1 MTIYAL
7 CTTKMASAQGAATNV
22 DEPYGRG
29 DGIAITSITFHEK
42 EGGTTE
48 PSDPSEPSTPSDP
61 SDPSDETPP
70 ETGDAHIIFAVAAA
84 GIALTVL
91 IRKKVTV

>member
-1 MTIYAL
+1 MCIR
-7 CTTKMASAQGAATNV
+7 
-22 DEPYGRG
+22 DRYGRG

-42 EGGTTE
+42 EGGSTE
-48 PSDPSEPSTPSDP
+48 PTDPSDPTTP

-70 ETGDAHIIFAVAAA
+70 ETGDAHVIFAVAAA